1 MKVALGADHAGFALK
16 QAIGARLRDLGH
28 EVHDFGT
35 GSETSCDYP
44 DFAALA
50 ARDVANGGADRAILV
65 CTTGIGMSIAAN
77 KIAGV
82 RAALAINEDSVRLSR
97 EHNDANVLAVAAK
110 YTSEPQAAAF
120 VDAFL
125 NTSFSGGERHARRLD
140 KIAALQGLVQKEQ
153 LTRS

>member
-16 QAIGARLRDLGH
+16 QSIGARLRELGH

-35 GSETSCDYP
+35 AGEASCDYP
-44 DFAALA
+44 DFAAKA
-50 ARDVANGGADRAILV
+50 ACDVANGGADRAILV

-82 RAALAINEDSVRLSR
+82 RAALAINEDAVRLSR

-110 YTSEPQAAAF
+110 YTTGPQAAAF
-120 VDAFL
+120 VGVFL
-125 NTSFSGGERHARRLD
+125 NTPFSGGERHARRLE
-140 KIAALQGLVQKEQ
+140 KIAALQGLARKEQ
-153 LTRS
+153 TT